1 MPRYA
6 MVMDMRRCIGCHACA
21 VACKAENR
29 VPIGIF
35 RTQVRYYEKGK
46 FPNTRKYFFNWICDQ
61 CDEAPCVAASD
72 NNGTGSFYQKDGI
85 TLIDF
90 EKLTKGRSKKQIKTE
105 VDAAIES
112 CPIEAIS
119 VDPQTGLPDKCT
131 FCVHR
136 VAKGLVPACVQTC
149 IGRARVFGD
158 LSDPNSEVS
167 KLVANNE
174 TRTLMPEDDGGG
186 SGVFYI
192 GLEANFVDYEA
203 MEGGI
208 QMDPK
213 KYQTSPQS

>member
-46 FPNTRKYFFNWICDQ
+46 FPNTRKYFFNWICDH

-208 QMDPK
+208 QMDPN